1 MKKNFR
7 KIPTSILQKIEEFE
21 NDFIVATVLNLTE
34 ADLEKPLF
42 SDLNFKIEEGQI
54 SYTTEF
60 VPNSLKGTYSRRNI
74 DGYRIYL
81 PNSPKI
87 YKRYYAGERAI
98 FGDFLKGTFSL
109 YIPRMVRAYEN
120 IAPKEI
126 SLLVEL
132 LETRLENNI
141 IHYIVKIST
150 SQVLNRKIAN
160 FDNELFFNVNLLQE
174 NIGSV
179 DVYNSSTTF
188 DEFVRTLHVEWELLP
203 PGEADEDLNR
213 ITRNLRN
220 ITQQRLHE
228 ISDRSRFLREQNP
241 LYNIYGKSGMLRYFG
256 AKFSEN
262 LVVFE
267 NADYGNALYIL
278 FENWEELSRL
288 SRLEIQTRPS
298 DQYIRVRH
306 TGNWKKKVADIIL
319 AKRDF
324 VPLDGNEGGA

>member
-7 KIPTSILQKIEEFE
+7 KTPAAILQKIEEFE
-21 NDFIVATVLNLTE
+21 SDFIVASVLDLTE
-34 ADLEKPLF
+34 DDLKKPLF
-42 SDLNFKIEEGQI
+42 SDFNFSIENGQL
-54 SYTTEF
+54 SYTSEF
-60 VPNSLKGTYSRRNI
+60 VPTNLKGTYSKRNI

-87 YKRYYAGERAI
+87 YKRYYAGERSI
-98 FGDFLKGTFSL
+98 FGDSSKGTFSL

-120 IAPKEI
+120 IPPKEI
-126 SLLVEL
+126 SLMVEL

-141 IHYIVKIST
+141 THYIIKIST
-150 SQVLNRKIAN
+150 NQVLNSRIAN
-160 FDNELFFNVNLLQE
+160 FDQELFFSINLLQE

-179 DVYNSSTTF
+179 DVYDSSTTYA
-188 DEFVRTLHVEWELLP
+188 EFIGTLHVEWELLP

-220 ITQQRLHE
+220 ITPERLQE
-228 ISDRSRFLREQNP
+228 ISDRSLFIREQKP

-256 AKFSEN
+256 AKFSDN

-278 FENWEELSRL
+278 FENWEELSKL

-298 DQYIRVRH
+298 DQYIRIRH
-306 TGNWKKKVADIIL
+306 TGNWKEKVADIIN
-319 AKRDF
+319 AKRD
-324 VPLDGNEGGA
+324 L